1 MKDNSNQNTIVVDA
15 KLMLVGR
22 LSSNVAKLLINKNKV
37 IVVNADE
44 ALFSGSKKSIINK
57 FTKKLE
63 IGSITH
69 PRHNPKHYKTSHG
82 ILKRVI
88 RGMIPISKPS
98 GITAIKNLKVYDGK
112 PDNIDV
118 SNKTIFKNVQITKP
132 LPFYTSL
139 HDISYIL
146 NGGN

>member
-1 MKDNSNQNTIVVDA
+1 LKDNTIQSTIVVDA

-44 ALFSGSKKSIINK
+44 ALFSGNKKSIVNK
-57 FTKKLE
+57 FMKKLE

-88 RGMIPISKPS
+88 RGMIPRDKPS
-98 GITAIKNLKVYDGK
+98 GITAIKNLRVYSDK
-112 PDNIDV
+112 PDNVDV
-118 SNKTIFKNVQITKP
+118 SNKTVFKNVQITKP